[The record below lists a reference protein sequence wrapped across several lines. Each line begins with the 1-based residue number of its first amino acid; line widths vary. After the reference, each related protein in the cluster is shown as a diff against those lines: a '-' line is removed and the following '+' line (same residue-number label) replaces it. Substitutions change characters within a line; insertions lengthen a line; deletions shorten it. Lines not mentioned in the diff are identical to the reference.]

1 MRTLKRLFQF
11 ISIYATALGLL
22 WGVKIIYGFSDYLI
36 PPPLEVLHVAS
47 QNGLLYVKAVL
58 DTLAVAIAGHMVA
71 IVLATVVGLVG
82 RLSTWP
88 GNLTRTAAYNLQA
101 YPIVAVAPIIFLFL
115 GDGLASRLLIA
126 VMICYFP
133 LLLSF
138 IGIFAQPVEEVEHF
152 FRITGR
158 INWRLELSIRTF
170 ENMDKITT
178 VIVGSGTMA
187 LVGTIIAEFLAATNG
202 IGYIIRKALYQ
213 SNLAKILVA
222 LFLIGLC
229 SSLYLSFIETIGVWI
244 KNRLHGEKTCLARLS
259 RS

>member
-11 ISIYATALGLL
+11 ISIYAVALGLL
-22 WGVKIIYGFSDYLI
+22 WGVKIVYGFSDYLI
-36 PPPLEVLHVAS
+36 PPPLEVLQVAG
-47 QNGLLYVKAVL
+47 QNGLIYVKAVL

-71 IVLATVVGLVG
+71 IVLA
-82 RLSTWP
+82 
-88 GNLTRTAAYNLQA
+88 
-101 YPIVAVAPIIFLFL
+101 IVAVAPIIFLFL

-126 VMICYFP
+126 AMICYFP

-170 ENMDKITT
+170 ENLDKITT

-244 KNRLHGEKTCLARLS
+244 KNRLRGEKTCLARAS
-259 RS
+259 TP